1 MSEWLFSY
9 IFIVLVHWKN
19 SPWIDMLP
27 HSDTISWFRA
37 NQCLLF
43 QLALTEKQLTRLGL
57 EPMIY
62 RTRDEYNN
70 HYTTDEVYFI
80 WFLVLIKYF
89 NNREESAHWS
99 KKRKHQPYT
108 VPQNLYF
115 LAVWTRF
122 EWHFYFQ
129 IFY

>member
-1 MSEWLFSY
+1 MSEWLFSW
-9 IFIVLVHWKN
+9 IIIVLVHWNN

-43 QLALTEKQLTRLGL
+43 QLNAACLMEKQLTRLGF

-62 RTRDEYNN
+62 RTRDEHNN

-89 NNREESAHWS
+89 NNREE
-99 KKRKHQPYT
+99 KRKHQPYT